1 MKLSADGEEI
11 DPRERFL
18 VAEALYIAAKLIR
31 LRSGVLGCANAA
43 EMEQLL
49 SRWFTAE
56 ERAAY
61 IPAD

>member
-11 DPRERFL
+11 EPRERFL

-31 LRSGVLGCANAA
+31 LHSGVLGCANAV
-43 EMEQLL
+43 EMERLL

-56 ERAAY
+56 ERSTY
-61 IPAD
+61 LPSD